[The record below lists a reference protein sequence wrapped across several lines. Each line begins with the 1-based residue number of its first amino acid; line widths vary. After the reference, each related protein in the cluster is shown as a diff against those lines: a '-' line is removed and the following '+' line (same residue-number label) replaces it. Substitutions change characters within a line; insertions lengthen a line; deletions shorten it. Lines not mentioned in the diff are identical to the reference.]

1 MANPNFTPTY
11 STNDIWR
18 DTDMT
23 RCLTDDIDAID
34 AVHASLPSTYA
45 AKNHTHTGYATAED
59 VTAVRDALSSK
70 ANVNHTHTEYASTSH
85 NHDSSYYKKSDV
97 DSKLGA
103 KADASILTSH
113 TGNADVHVTS
123 AKKTNW
129 DAAYAHSQSTH
140 APTGAEVN
148 QNAFSKVK
156 VGNSTISS
164 GAKTDTLTMIAG
176 NNVTL
181 TSNTDGKSVTIASKD
196 TVYAHPTA
204 AGSKHVPAGGASG
217 QVLRWSSDGTAVWGE
232 EDGGDKIVTTAGTG
246 AAYVAS
252 VDGITALTA
261 GVSFVMIPNVTS
273 TKVNPTINVNGL
285 GAKNIRM
292 KISNNTT
299 ATTTL
304 SSSNMLVANKPVRV
318 MYDGTQWVID
328 IVRPSVANLYGTLGV
343 AQGGT
348 GATTAAAAR
357 DNLDVYSK
365 AEVVALIEQMISSK

>member
-45 AKNHTHTGYATAED
+45 AKNHAHTGYATAED

-97 DSKLGA
+97 DSKLSA
-103 KADASILTSH
+103 KADSSTLTSH

-129 DAAYAHSQSTH
+129 DAAYTHSQSTH
-140 APTGAEVN
+140 APSGAEAN

-164 GAKTDTLTMIAG
+164 GAKTDMLTMIAG

-181 TSNTDGKSVTIASKD
+181 TANTDGKSVTIASKD
-196 TVYAHPTA
+196 TVYTHPAA

-232 EDGGDKIVTTAGTG
+232 ENGGDKIVTTTGTG
-246 AAYVAS
+246 GAYVAS

-318 MYDGTQWVID
+318 MYDGAQWVID

>member
-113 TGNADVHVTS
+113 AGNADVHVTS

-129 DAAYAHSQSTH
+129 DAAYTHSQATH

-181 TSNTDGKSVTIASKD
+181 TPNTDGKSVTIASKD
-196 TVYAHPTA
+196 TVYTHPTA
-204 AGSKHVPAGGASG
+204 ASSKHVPAGGASG

-232 EDGGDKIVTTAGTG
+232 ENGGDKIVTTTGTG
-246 AAYVAS
+246 GAYIAS

>member
-1 MANPNFTPTY
+1 MANPNFAPTY

-34 AVHASLPSTYA
+34 AIHASLPSTYA

-59 VTAVRDALSSK
+59 VTAVIDALSSK
-70 ANVNHTHTEYASTSH
+70 ANVNHTHTEYASASH

-97 DSKLGA
+97 DSKLSA
-103 KADASILTSH
+103 KADSSSLTSH

-129 DAAYAHSQSTH
+129 DAAYTHSQSTH
-140 APTGAEVN
+140 APSGAEVN

-156 VGNSTISS
+156 VGSSTISS

-181 TSNTDGKSVTIASKD
+181 TPNTDGKSVTIASND
-196 TVYAHPTA
+196 TVYTHPTT
-204 AGSKHVPAGGASG
+204 AGNKHIPSGGADG
-217 QVLRWSSDGTAVWGE
+217 QVLRWSSNGTAVWGE
-232 EDGGDKIVTTAGTG
+232 ENGGDKIVTTTGTG
-246 AAYVAS
+246 EAYVAS

-273 TKVNPTINVNGL
+273 TKINPTINVNGL

-348 GATTAAAAR
+348 GATDAAVAR
-357 DNLDVYSK
+357 ANLDVYSK

>member
-97 DSKLGA
+97 DSKLSA
-103 KADASILTSH
+103 KADSSTLTSH

-129 DAAYAHSQSTH
+129 DAAYTHSQSTH
-140 APTGAEVN
+140 APSGAEAN

-164 GAKTDTLTMIAG
+164 GAKTDMLTMIAG

-181 TSNTDGKSVTIASKD
+181 TANTDGKSVTIASKD
-196 TVYAHPTA
+196 TVYTHPTA
-204 AGSKHVPAGGASG
+204 VGSKHVPAGGASG

-232 EDGGDKIVTTAGTG
+232 ENGGDKIVTTTGTG
-246 AAYVAS
+246 GAYVAS

-318 MYDGTQWVID
+318 MYDGAQWVID

>member
-113 TGNADVHVTS
+113 TGNADVRVTS

-129 DAAYAHSQSTH
+129 DAAYTH
-140 APTGAEVN
+140 
-148 QNAFSKVK
+148 
-156 VGNSTISS
+156 
-164 GAKTDTLTMIAG
+164 
-176 NNVTL
+176 
-181 TSNTDGKSVTIASKD
+181 
-196 TVYAHPTA
+196 
-204 AGSKHVPAGGASG
+204 
-217 QVLRWSSDGTAVWGE
+217 WGE
-232 EDGGDKIVTTAGTG
+232 ENGGDKIVTTTGTG
-246 AAYVAS
+246 GAYVAS

-343 AQGGT
+343 TQGGT
-348 GATTAAAAR
+348 GAATAAAAR